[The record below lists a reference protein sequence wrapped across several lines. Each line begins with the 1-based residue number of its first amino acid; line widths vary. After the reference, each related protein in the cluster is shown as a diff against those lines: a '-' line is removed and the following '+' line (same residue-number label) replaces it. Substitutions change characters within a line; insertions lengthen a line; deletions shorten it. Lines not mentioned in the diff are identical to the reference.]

1 MDDLLSTEEL
11 VDQLTSEA
19 MAGRMVL
26 LVGADPEAVSER
38 LGLAVEKLIDFGS
51 ELLRFDALQFHT
63 ADTLL
68 ADLADSLGIDDEHV
82 LVGLKVRGQTDNP
95 LLMVLDNAECLAADA
110 RALLR
115 QLAAEA
121 ESGLGVI
128 FGGEPDAEAALLN
141 AGIPLSLVLETA
153 DSAVDELPDDGPML
167 RADLDRPRPR
177 RAASPLAGLVIPW
190 RHLAAVLGLLLLVWL
205 FWPGEEGQE
214 AGEQDVAVLDLPPV
228 PQDLTEDQPV
238 MEPPT
243 DTDLPVVPSPP
254 PEPATA
260 PPEPE
265 PAPAPAV
272 APAPQPK
279 PAPPVAK
286 PAPAPKPA
294 PKPVEKPAPA
304 PVQSKPA
311 LTGMAAELAY
321 RNEDWLLA
329 QPAERWVL
337 QVAVATS
344 EDGARA
350 MLDRLGR
357 ERSAYYRARR
367 DGRVVFVVLAGTWS
381 SRDQAAAG
389 RDKLADEFRQRGPFP
404 RELRAVHSEII
415 AVR

>member
-38 LGLAVEKLIDFGS
+38 LGLAVERLIDFGS

-68 ADLADSLGIDDEHV
+68 ADLADALGIDNEHV

-115 QLAAEA
+115 QLATDA

-128 FGGEPDAEAALLN
+128 FGGEPDAEAALLS

-153 DSAVDELPDDGPML
+153 DAAVEDVQDDGPVV
-167 RADLDRPRPR
+167 RADQDRPRSRKPV
-177 RAASPLAGLVIPW
+177 SPLQGLSVPW

-205 FWPGEEGQE
+205 FWPGEAQRDS
-214 AGEQDVAVLDLPPV
+214 GEPDVAVLDLPPA
-228 PQDLTEDQPV
+228 PQDLTGDQPAV
-238 MEPPT
+238 PESAVV
-243 DTDLPVVPSPP
+243 DLPAAPMPP
-254 PEPATA
+254 PEPPVFEPA
-260 PPEPE
+260 PEPESEPPAKPTPAPAPE
-265 PAPAPAV
+265 PAPAA
-272 APAPQPK
+272 K
-279 PAPPVAK
+279 PAAR

-294 PKPVEKPAPA
+294 VKPAP
-304 PVQSKPA
+304 VDTTPA
-311 LTGMAAELAY
+311 LTGMAAELGY
-321 RNEDWLLA
+321 RSEDWLLA
-329 QPAERWVL
+329 QPAQRWVL

-367 DGRVVFVVLAGTWS
+367 DGRVVFVVLAGTWA

>member
-1 MDDLLSTEEL
+1 LDDLLSTEEL

-68 ADLADSLGIDDEHV
+68 ADLADSLGIDQEHV

-115 QLAAEA
+115 QLATEA

-153 DSAVDELPDDGPML
+153 DATVDELPDEGPML

-177 RAASPLAGLVIPW
+177 RAASPLAGLTIPW

-205 FWPGEEGQE
+205 FWPDEGQE
-214 AGEQDVAVLDLPPV
+214 VGEQEVAVLDLPSA
-228 PQDLTEDQPV
+228 PQNLPEESPPDNDLS
-238 MEPPT
+238 
-243 DTDLPVVPSPP
+243 VVPAPP
-254 PEPATA
+254 SEPATVQ
-260 PPEPE
+260 PEPE
-265 PAPAPAV
+265 PAPVPAV
-272 APAPQPK
+272 EPPPAPEPV
-279 PAPPVAK
+279 PPVIK
-286 PAPAPKPA
+286 PSPA
-294 PKPVEKPAPA
+294 PKPVPKPVEKPA

-367 DGRVVFVVLAGTWS
+367 DGRVVFVVLAGTWA

>member
-68 ADLADSLGIDDEHV
+68 ADLADALGIDGEHI

-128 FGGEPDAEAALLN
+128 FGGEPDAETALLN

-153 DSAVDELPDDGPML
+153 DSAAEELADHVPLL

-177 RAASPLAGLVIPW
+177 RSASPLAGLAIPW

-205 FWPGEEGQE
+205 FWPSEERE
-214 AGEQDVAVLDLPPV
+214 SGEQDVAVLDLPPV
-228 PQDLTEDQPV
+228 PQDIAEQQPEA
-238 MEPPT
+238 EPMVA
-243 DTDLPVVPSPP
+243 DVPVAPVPP
-254 PEPATA
+254 PEPVTTRV
-260 PPEPE
+260 E
-265 PAPAPAV
+265 PAPAPE
-272 APAPQPK
+272 PQPVVK
-279 PAPPVAK
+279 PA

-294 PKPVEKPAPA
+294 PAPAPA
-304 PVQSKPA
+304 PKPAPVESKPA
-311 LTGMAAELAY
+311 LSGMAAELGY

-329 QPAERWVL
+329 QPAQRWVL

-367 DGRVVFVVLAGTWS
+367 DGRVMFVVLAGTWG
-381 SRDQAAAG
+381 SRDQAVAG

>member
-68 ADLADSLGIDDEHV
+68 ADLADALGIDGEHI

-115 QLAAEA
+115 QLAVEA

-128 FGGEPDAEAALLN
+128 FGGEPDAETALLS

-153 DSAVDELPDDGPML
+153 DSAAEELQDDVPLL

-177 RAASPLAGLVIPW
+177 RRSASPLEGVAVPW

-205 FWPGEEGQE
+205 FWPGEQRG
-214 AGEQDVAVLDLPPV
+214 AGEQQVAVLDLPPV
-228 PQDLTEDQPV
+228 PRDIVEEQPQE
-238 MEPPT
+238 EPMVA
-243 DTDLPVVPSPP
+243 DLPVAPVPP
-254 PEPATA
+254 PEPVTT
-260 PPEPE
+260 EVE
-265 PAPAPAV
+265 PAPAPE
-272 APAPQPK
+272 PQPVVK
-279 PAPPVAK
+279 PEPVPEPR
-286 PAPAPKPA
+286 PATAPKPA
-294 PKPVEKPAPA
+294 PKPA
-304 PVQSKPA
+304 PVESKPV
-311 LTGMAAELAY
+311 LSGMAAELGY

-329 QPAERWVL
+329 QPAQRWVL

-367 DGRVVFVVLAGTWS
+367 DGRVMFVVLAGTWG
-381 SRDQAAAG
+381 SRDQAVAG

-404 RELRAVHSEII
+404 RELRAIHSEII

>member
-1 MDDLLSTEEL
+1 M
-11 VDQLTSEA
+11 
-19 MAGRMVL
+19 
-26 LVGADPEAVSER
+26 
-38 LGLAVEKLIDFGS
+38 
-51 ELLRFDALQFHT
+51 
-63 ADTLL
+63 
-68 ADLADSLGIDDEHV
+68 
-82 LVGLKVRGQTDNP
+82 
-95 LLMVLDNAECLAADA
+95 
-110 RALLR
+110 
-115 QLAAEA
+115 
-121 ESGLGVI
+121 
-128 FGGEPDAEAALLN
+128 
-141 AGIPLSLVLETA
+141 
-153 DSAVDELPDDGPML
+153 
-167 RADLDRPRPR
+167 
-177 RAASPLAGLVIPW
+177 
-190 RHLAAVLGLLLLVWL
+190 LVWL
-205 FWPGEEGQE
+205 FWPGEEDRQ
-214 AGEQDVAVLDLPPV
+214 AGDPDVALLDLPPP
-228 PQDLTEDQPV
+228 PQDLSEDPPV
-238 MEPPT
+238 TEPPT
-243 DTDLPVVPSPP
+243 DTALPVAPSPP

-265 PAPAPAV
+265 EPVPAPPVAPAPA
-272 APAPQPK
+272 PK

-286 PAPAPKPA
+286 PAPAPTPA
-294 PKPVEKPAPA
+294 PKPAAKPAPV
-304 PVQSKPA
+304 PSKPA

-367 DGRVVFVVLAGTWS
+367 DGRVVFVVLAGTWA

>member
-19 MAGRMVL
+19 MSGRMVL

-68 ADLADSLGIDDEHV
+68 ADLADCLGIEAEHV

-115 QLAAEA
+115 QLATEA

-128 FGGEPDAEAALLN
+128 FGGEPDAEAALLS
-141 AGIPLSLVLETA
+141 AGLPLSLVLETA
-153 DSAVDELPDDGPML
+153 DSTVDELPDDGPIL
-167 RADLDRPRPR
+167 RADLERQRPRKP
-177 RAASPLAGLVIPW
+177 ASQLAGLVIPW

-205 FWPGEEGQE
+205 FWPGKEERGI
-214 AGEQDVAVLDLPPV
+214 GEQNVAVLELPPQPLDLAEDDPVAGPTMNTDV
-228 PQDLTEDQPV
+228 PAEL
-238 MEPPT
+238 
-243 DTDLPVVPSPP
+243 SPP

-272 APAPQPK
+272 APAPK
-279 PAPPVAK
+279 PAPPVAQ
-286 PAPAPKPA
+286 PAPTPQPVT
-294 PKPVEKPAPA
+294 KPVEKPAPA

-329 QPAERWVL
+329 QPSQRWVL

-381 SRDQAAAG
+381 SRDQAVAG

>member
-38 LGLAVEKLIDFGS
+38 LGLAVEMLIDFGC

-63 ADTLL
+63 ADSLL
-68 ADLADSLGIDDEHV
+68 ADLADALGIDDEHI

-95 LLMVLDNAECLAADA
+95 LLVVLDNAECLAADA

-115 QLAAEA
+115 QLATEV

-128 FGGEPDAEAALLN
+128 FGGDPDAEAALLN

-153 DSAVDELPDDGPML
+153 DTAVDASPDDDSML
-167 RADLDRPRPR
+167 RADPR
-177 RAASPLAGLVIPW
+177 RRRTASPLSGLVIPW
-190 RHLAAVLGLLLLVWL
+190 RHLAAVLGLLSLVWL
-205 FWPGEEGQE
+205 FWPGQGQE
-214 AGEQDVAVLDLPPV
+214 TGEPDVAVLDLPPV
-228 PQDLTEDQPV
+228 PQDLPPV
-238 MEPPT
+238 PQ
-243 DTDLPVVPSPP
+243 DLPEEQPGVPPP
-254 PEPATA
+254 PEPATVQ
-260 PPEPE
+260 PEPK

-272 APAPQPK
+272 EPSPAPR
-279 PAPPVAK
+279 
-286 PAPAPKPA
+286 PAPAPTPAKPA
-294 PKPVEKPAPA
+294 VKPA
-304 PVQSKPA
+304 PVQDKPA

-337 QVAVATS
+337 QVSVATS

-357 ERSAYYRARR
+357 EGSAYYRARR
-367 DGRVVFVVLAGTWS
+367 DGRVVFIVLAGTWA
-381 SRDQAAAG
+381 SRDQATSG
-389 RDKLADEFRQRGPFP
+389 RNKLADEFLQRGPFP